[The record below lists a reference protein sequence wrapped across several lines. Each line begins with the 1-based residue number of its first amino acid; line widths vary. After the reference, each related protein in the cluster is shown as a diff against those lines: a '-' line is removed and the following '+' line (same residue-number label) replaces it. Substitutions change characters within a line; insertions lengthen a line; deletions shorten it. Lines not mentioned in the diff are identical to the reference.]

1 MAAEYQSFNLTNE
14 PLELGLAL
22 KMEIQQDDIDKI
34 LQKIFSAQLYNY
46 KYINVVKFSFYN

>member
-34 LQKIFSAQLYNY
+34 LQEIFSA
-46 KYINVVKFSFYN
+46 